1 MKKMVLFLVLA
12 LNAGNFL
19 TSCSNRDEDPTVQ
32 PEKQD
37 FTNANY
43 IKSTMQ
49 GTWVQLQYSYD
60 GETYQANN
68 WNNKYVFSA
77 DNYTFTP
84 YNGEYPSL
92 NDSGPYTITPVVG
105 NANAILKL
113 TKKNNYI
120 HNLTLLDYSGG
131 IVTTSEPDVTSPT
144 GKLYF
149 KYKKQ

>member
-1 MKKMVLFLVLA
+1 MKKLF
-12 LNAGNFL
+12 FL
-19 TSCSNRDEDPTVQ
+19 TIISFATVATSTSCSSREDEPTTQ

-49 GTWVQLQYSYD
+49 GTWVQFQYSYD
-60 GETYQANN
+60 GAAYQSNN
-68 WNNKYVFSA
+68 WNNKYVFSG

-92 NDSGPYTITPVVG
+92 NDAGPYTITPVVG
-105 NANAILKL
+105 NANAMLKL